1 MAQLPFASRIRVTS
15 PYGWRTLNGKRGWH
29 GGIDLVGEDY
39 VIRASVGGTVAVSQI
54 VTDTSNATWEWG
66 NYVCVLGDDGYYI
79 YYCHMAERRVVAGQ
93 RVRAGDI
100 LGIMGNTGFSQG
112 DHLHFEV
119 RNGQNQ
125 TLDPAAYLGIENKVG
140 ELRTDEPEPE
150 ESNTAW
156 SDEAV
161 AWATEN
167 GIIYG
172 DGNGNLMLDEPCTRR
187 QMATFL
193 HRFAQSIGKA

>member
-1 MAQLPFASRIRVTS
+1 MARLPFNNDIRVTS
-15 PYGWRTLNGKRGWH
+15 PYGWRVLDGQRQWH

-39 VIRASVGGTVAVSQI
+39 RIRAAMGGTVAVSQI
-54 VTDTSNATWEWG
+54 VEDRANATWQWG
-66 NYVCVLGDDGYYI
+66 NYVCVLGDDGNYI
-79 YYCHMAERRVVAGQ
+79 YYCHMAERRVHVGQ
-93 RVRAGDI
+93 RVKAGDI
-100 LGIMGNTGFSQG
+100 LGIMGSTGYSFG

-119 RNGQNQ
+119 RDSANR
-125 TLDPAAYLGIENKVG
+125 TLDPAAYLGIRNEVG
-140 ELRTDEPEPE
+140 EISADEPAA

-161 AWATEN
+161 AWAEAN

-187 QMATFL
+187 QMVTFL
-193 HRFAQSIGKA
+193 HRFAKSIGRA